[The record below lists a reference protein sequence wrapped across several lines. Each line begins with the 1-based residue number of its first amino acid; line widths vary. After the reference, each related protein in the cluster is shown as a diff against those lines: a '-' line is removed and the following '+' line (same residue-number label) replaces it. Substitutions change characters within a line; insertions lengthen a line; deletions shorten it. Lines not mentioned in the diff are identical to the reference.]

1 MNIITVTS
9 DLRSFNLSLG
19 VNTGD
24 ILSSLSAV
32 PSDEDEKMMLTHT
45 SAFQTDSFFI
55 NDVDKFDHSTKV
67 DMSVL
72 CYGDEP
78 FEFFT
83 VGSVKDMQN
92 LWLLM
97 NEDRNNLPLYI
108 EASLPITSGGSINMR
123 ELELGRESKPTDSA
137 KVYIDKNQKYF
148 KGTDLVDVPIMT
160 INGFNT
166 PRVGSFLF
174 KTESH
179 RKNLSSTE
187 LTYNNISYV
196 GRVMSVKIDSSA
208 SFTKM
213 EEKYI

>member
-1 MNIITVTS
+1 MNTITVTS
-9 DLRSFNLSLG
+9 DLRLFNLSLG

-24 ILSSLSAV
+24 IMSSLSAI
-32 PSDEDEKMMLTHT
+32 PSNEDEKMMLTYT
-45 SAFQTDSFFI
+45 SSFLEDPCDI
-55 NDVDKFDHSTKV
+55 NNITKV
-67 DMSVL
+67 NMSVL
-72 CYGDEP
+72 CHGDEP

-97 NEDRNNLPLYI
+97 EEDRNNLPLYI
-108 EASLPITSGGSINMR
+108 EASLPITAGGLLNLR
-123 ELELGRESKPTDSA
+123 ELELGRETKPTESA
-137 KVYIDKNQKYF
+137 KVYIDKDQKYF
-148 KGTDLVDVPIMT
+148 KGTDLVDVPIMM

-179 RKNLSSTE
+179 RRDLGSRE
-187 LTYNNISYV
+187 LTYRNISYI
-196 GRVMSVKIDSSA
+196 GRVMSVKIDSST